1 MFRHERQGTLS
12 FISMAFIRP
21 RGLKAVSRCAYSMT
35 GMFKGE
41 IGIHHGDQGSAL
53 EKVFPDNTLLREEDF
68 VLFSRAL
75 L

>member
-12 FISMAFIRP
+12 FILAFIRP
-21 RGLKAVSRCAYSMT
+21 LGLNAASRCAYSMT

-53 EKVFPDNTLLREEDF
+53 EKFFPDNTLLREEDF
-68 VLFSRAL
+68 ELFSQAL
-75 L
+75 P